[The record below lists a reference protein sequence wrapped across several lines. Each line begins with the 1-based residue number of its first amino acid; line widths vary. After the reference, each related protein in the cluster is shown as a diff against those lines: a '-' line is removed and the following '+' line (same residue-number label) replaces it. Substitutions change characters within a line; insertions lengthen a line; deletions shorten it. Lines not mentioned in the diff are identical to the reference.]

1 MLEQVKYY
9 EDYEIGEARDTVG
22 RTITETDF
30 VVHAGH
36 SGDFFFRITLMRNFA
51 RRCRSANAS
60 RTARWCSPSASD

>member
-36 SGDFFFRITLMRNFA
+36 
-51 RRCRSANAS
+51 
-60 RTARWCSPSASD
+60 